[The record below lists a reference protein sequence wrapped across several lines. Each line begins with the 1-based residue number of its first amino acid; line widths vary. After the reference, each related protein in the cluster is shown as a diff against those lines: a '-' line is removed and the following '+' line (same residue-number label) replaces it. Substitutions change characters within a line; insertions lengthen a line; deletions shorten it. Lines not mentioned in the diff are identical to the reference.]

1 VVKKRAEHFWKKAKT
16 TTLMWF
22 IFYFLGPRSFLTVS
36 FVLVAGNTFG
46 QRISLYAADKMCQPN
61 RLRRLFT

>member
-1 VVKKRAEHFWKKAKT
+1 MWLKKGLNFFGRKPKP
-16 TTLMWF
+16 TTLNYCF
-22 IFYFLGPRSFLTVS
+22 FFLGSRSFLTVS
-36 FVLVAGNTFG
+36 FVFVAGNTFG